1 MLINLDDTI
10 SSRDNMG
17 SESNL
22 DHGEDEKKYVEL
34 NLSGNRNNYNEF
46 PTVLI
51 IKFPECFRFLYCFDF
66 IGYSELV
73 DVTVPVQSLV
83 ESGRLTFFEGSKAD
97 LAGFYDPCA
106 LLHDE
111 QKHLLIR
118 YSYQNSVHQVL
129 LPDGEGLKLPKTA
142 HRISVAR

>member
-1 MLINLDDTI
+1 MRSEINLDHD
-10 SSRDNMG
+10 
-17 SESNL
+17 
-22 DHGEDEKKYVEL
+22 EDEKKYVEL
-34 NLSGNRNNYNEF
+34 NLSGNRNSYNKF
-46 PTVLI
+46 ATVLN
-51 IKFPECFRFLYCFDF
+51 IKSFNKVVLKIFGYCFDY
-66 IGYSELV
+66 IGCSELV

-118 YSYQNSVHQVL
+118 YSYQNSIHQVL
-129 LPDGEGLKLPKTA
+129 LPDEEGLKLPKTI
-142 HRISVAR
+142 HRMSVAR

>member
-1 MLINLDDTI
+1 MRREINQ
-10 SSRDNMG
+10 
-17 SESNL
+17 
-22 DHGEDEKKYVEL
+22 DHYEDEKKYVEL
-34 NLSGNRNNYNEF
+34 NLSGNKDSHNNF
-46 PTVLI
+46 KTVLI
-51 IKFPECFRFLYCFDF
+51 IKTEYFNKVFKIFSYCFDY

-118 YSYQNSVHQVL
+118 YSYQNSIHQVL
-129 LPDGEGLKLPKTA
+129 LPDEEGLKLPKTA
-142 HRISVAR
+142 HRMSVAR

>member
-1 MLINLDDTI
+1 M
-10 SSRDNMG
+10 R
-17 SESNL
+17 
-22 DHGEDEKKYVEL
+22 GE
-34 NLSGNRNNYNEF
+34 F
-46 PTVLI
+46 TLI
-51 IKFPECFRFLYCFDF
+51 IRNKYILQNFERFLY
-66 IGYSELV
+66 ILGYSELV

-118 YSYQNSVHQVL
+118 YSYQKSIHQVL
-129 LPDGEGLKLPKTA
+129 LQDEEGSKIPKTA
-142 HRISVAR
+142 HRMTVTR

>member
-1 MLINLDDTI
+1 MTCKFTLL
-10 SSRDNMG
+10 S
-17 SESNL
+17 
-22 DHGEDEKKYVEL
+22 KKQIYIQNFEQFFHIL
-34 NLSGNRNNYNEF
+34 
-46 PTVLI
+46 
-51 IKFPECFRFLYCFDF
+51 
-66 IGYSELV
+66 GYSELV

-118 YSYQNSVHQVL
+118 YSYQKSIHQVL
-129 LPDGEGLKLPKTA
+129 LQDEEGSKIPKTA
-142 HRISVAR
+142 HRMPVTR

>member
-1 MLINLDDTI
+1 MFKIF
-10 SSRDNMG
+10 S
-17 SESNL
+17 
-22 DHGEDEKKYVEL
+22 
-34 NLSGNRNNYNEF
+34 
-46 PTVLI
+46 
-51 IKFPECFRFLYCFDF
+51 YCFDY

>member
-1 MLINLDDTI
+1 MNSL
-10 SSRDNMG
+10 
-17 SESNL
+17 
-22 DHGEDEKKYVEL
+22 
-34 NLSGNRNNYNEF
+34 
-46 PTVLI
+46 
-51 IKFPECFRFLYCFDF
+51 KFYLKECFNKGVFKIFNYCFDF

-129 LPDGEGLKLPKTA
+129 LPDEEGLKLPKTA
-142 HRISVAR
+142 HKMSVAR

>member
-1 MLINLDDTI
+1 M
-10 SSRDNMG
+10 
-17 SESNL
+17 
-22 DHGEDEKKYVEL
+22 
-34 NLSGNRNNYNEF
+34 
-46 PTVLI
+46 
-51 IKFPECFRFLYCFDF
+51 
-66 IGYSELV
+66 

-118 YSYQNSVHQVL
+118 YSYQNSIHQVL
-129 LPDGEGLKLPKTA
+129 LQDEEGSKIPKTA
-142 HRISVAR
+142 HRMPVTR

>member
-1 MLINLDDTI
+1 MNSQQYYLL
-10 SSRDNMG
+10 
-17 SESNL
+17 
-22 DHGEDEKKYVEL
+22 
-34 NLSGNRNNYNEF
+34 
-46 PTVLI
+46 
-51 IKFPECFRFLYCFDF
+51 CFNKGVFKIFNYCFDF

-129 LPDGEGLKLPKTA
+129 LPDEEGLKLPKTV
-142 HRISVAR
+142 HKMSVAR

>member
-1 MLINLDDTI
+1 MRGEFTLINL
-10 SSRDNMG
+10 RN
-17 SESNL
+17 
-22 DHGEDEKKYVEL
+22 KYILQNFE
-34 NLSGNRNNYNEF
+34 
-46 PTVLI
+46 
-51 IKFPECFRFLYCFDF
+51 RFLY
-66 IGYSELV
+66 ILGYSELV

-118 YSYQNSVHQVL
+118 YSYQNSIHQVL
-129 LPDGEGLKLPKTA
+129 LPDEEGLKLPKTV
-142 HRISVAR
+142 HRMSVAR